1 MNLQVKKIEKAV
13 FCFLKQFF
21 AIDSF
26 SFFVIINRHGQQENF
41 TKREENENTYYLNG
55 ALDEEN

>member
-1 MNLQVKKIEKAV
+1 MNLQVKKDRKSSFLLSKA
-13 FCFLKQFF
+13 